1 MNVLLNPSEVGAVVS
16 LVTAQLL
23 DTTELTEE
31 AREQI
36 RSWRTERSPG
46 GDELDAFTDAFNDQL
61 AGEIDDATRRR
72 YMRGGRFG
80 RETAAERAL

>member
-23 DTTELTEE
+23 DAIELSEE
-31 AREQI
+31 AREQV

-46 GDELDAFTDAFNDQL
+46 GDELDAFSDDFNDTL
-61 AGEIDDATRRR
+61 ASFLDEATRRR
-72 YMRGGRFG
+72 YMRGGRFR

>member
-23 DTTELTEE
+23 DSIELTEE

-36 RSWRTERSPG
+36 RSWRTERSAG
-46 GDELDAFTDAFNDQL
+46 GDDLDAFSDAFNETL
-61 AGEIDDATRRR
+61 ATSIDETTRRR
-72 YMRGGRFG
+72 HMRGGRFQ
-80 RETAAERAL
+80 RETAAERAR